1 MPGSPV
7 GCLSLGVEFVAV
19 AVAAVGGMV
28 AAVAIGIDVA
38 SGKCGSFVDF
48 QCC

>member
-7 GCLSLGVEFVAV
+7 GCLLLGVEFAAV

-28 AAVAIGIDVA
+28 AVVAIGIDVA
-38 SGKCGSFVDF
+38 SGKCGSFVDS
-48 QCC
+48 QRC